1 MGEMKLS
8 EARVFGDCFPEV
20 GTLELNERS
29 VIKMEKY
36 VLGFKEK
43 GISEEPEKAIGADN
57 AASEDENDT
66 RQVWRNRLASDY
78 GGFFGSL
85 PGFWSLSQ
93 EV

>member
-1 MGEMKLS
+1 MGEMNLS
-8 EARVFGDCFPEV
+8 EAWVFGDGFPEE
-20 GTLELNERS
+20 GTLELNKRS
-29 VIKMEKY
+29 AIKMKY

-43 GISEEPEKAIGADN
+43 GISEESEKAIGADN

-66 RQVWRNRLASDY
+66 RQVWRDRLASDY